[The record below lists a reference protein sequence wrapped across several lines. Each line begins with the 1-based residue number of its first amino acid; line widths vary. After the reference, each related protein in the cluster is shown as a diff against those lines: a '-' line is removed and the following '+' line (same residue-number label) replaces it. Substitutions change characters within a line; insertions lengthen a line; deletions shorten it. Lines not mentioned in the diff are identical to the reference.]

1 MQEELLH
8 GSGFSVRIQW
18 NGRYLRAHV
27 FDGTDSLQVSSDV
40 WRLLSAQCA
49 RVGTRHLLAIEEL
62 DGTVA
67 QEDLPA
73 LTAAQ
78 MACGFGDLRI
88 AFVDLHLDVQGN
100 ETSELLLMEQD
111 VQVKVFNLEA
121 DAERWLLYGA

>member
-8 GSGFSVRIQW
+8 GSGFSARIRW

-27 FDGTDSLQVSSDV
+27 FGGTDSLQVSCDI

-49 RVGTRHLLAIEEL
+49 RFGTRCLLAIEDL
-62 DGTVA
+62 AGTVP

-78 MACGFGDLRI
+78 MACGFGELRI
-88 AFVDLHLDVQGN
+88 AFVDLHVDVQGN

-111 VQVKVFNLEA
+111 VQVKVFNTEA
-121 DAERWLLYGA
+121 EAERWLLYGL